1 MASKVY
7 IARETPVV
15 WSDSGAD
22 ELLGLI
28 NLSAGAGRVGAR
40 HDFGTGSKA
49 GDFSWRF
56 TCQFETEPIVGETVD
71 IYLATSDGT
80 EEDGQVGTADA
91 ALAAEDKLKNLH
103 YIGSLVVDVATVD
116 IDFTAS
122 GVTFIPTRYVSPVI
136 FNNTGDDALQNTS
149 NTGEFTLTGIPFEGQ

>member
-15 WSDSGAD
+15 WSDTTGD
-22 ELLGLI
+22 EALTLN
-28 NLSAGAGRVGAR
+28 NLAAGAGRVGAR
-40 HDFGTGSKA
+40 HDYGTGSTA

-56 TCQFETEPIVGETVD
+56 TCQFDTTPVVGETVD

-91 ALAAEDKLKNLH
+91 ALSAEDKLKNLH
-103 YIGSLVVDVATVD
+103 YLGSLIVDVATVD
-116 IDFTAS
+116 IDFTVS
-122 GVTFIPTRYVSPVI
+122 GITFIPTRYVSPVI
-136 FNNTGDDALQNTS
+136 FNNTTDDNLQATND
-149 NTGEFTLTGIPFEGQ
+149 TGEFTLTGIPFEGQ